1 MLFLYQLVKI
11 RKGDIVMSEH
21 RSADDLFDL
30 LERLDSV
37 SGEVQQIE
45 ILEQGYWYKVF
56 DIAWKDGI
64 HFVVHIF
71 SAQDYKTGMYSVE
84 KSGEQISLT
93 YRFGK
98 VDDNLLR
105 RMQRVIDEIDSGK
118 YKNKKTL
125 SEKITSIV
133 NQRGLVS
140 YMNNTKWRELLS
152 ALKEELPD
160 IELQYKTLFEE
171 ESPDVYW
178 EFFGDEYIEVMN
190 YAQIEWFRIK
200 CVITEITH
208 IGMLV
213 PPKVKT
219 YDKKDEILKILK
231 RYSISY
237 EYDENKGAFLV
248 YGYK

>member
-1 MLFLYQLVKI
+1 MLLCQKT
-11 RKGDIVMSEH
+11 KG
-21 RSADDLFDL
+21 ADDLFDL
-30 LERLDSV
+30 FERLNAV
-37 SGEVQQIE
+37 NGEVQQIE
-45 ILEQGYWYKVF
+45 IPEQGYWNKIF
-56 DIAWKDGI
+56 DIAWKDGM
-64 HFVVHIF
+64 HFVVYIF
-71 SAQDYKTGMYSVE
+71 STQEYKSGMYCVE
-84 KSGEQISLT
+84 KNGEQISLT
-93 YRFGK
+93 YQFSK
-98 VDDNLLR
+98 VDDSLLR
-105 RMQRVIDEIDSGK
+105 RMQRVIDEIEAGK

-125 SEKITSIV
+125 SEKIASIV

-160 IELQYKTLFEE
+160 IDLQYKTLFEE

-178 EFFGDEYIEVMN
+178 SFFGDEYLEIMN
-190 YAQIEWFRIK
+190 PAQIEWFRIK
-200 CVITEITH
+200 CVITEVKH

-231 RYSISY
+231 RYSIPY
-237 EYDENKGAFLV
+237 EYDEKESAFLV